1 MGPMKPEKNTS
12 ATYLLAIGV
21 AGQIGCILTL
31 SIGGAVVLGLLLDR
45 LLGTKTLFIFLLL
58 LASIPLNLWAIY
70 RFTLYQSKRLQAS
83 SQKED
88 KVSDD

>member
-1 MGPMKPEKNTS
+1 MKSDKNTG

-31 SIGGAVVLGLLLDR
+31 IVGGAVVLGLLLDR

-58 LASIPLNLWAIY
+58 LASIPLNLWTIY
-70 RFTLYQSKRLQAS
+70 RFTLYQAKRLQAS